1 MENKPEITISL
12 SDIAEIE
19 YQITQQDLPEELISS
34 LEDEISRATLVANN
48 ALPKDV
54 VAIGTQVTFKVIETN
69 NVFTKTLCLP
79 ADLNKYEDAISVFAP
94 IGSAIIGL
102 RVGQRINW
110 QVQRANQTV
119 EIISVAQ

>member
-1 MENKPEITISL
+1 MENKPEITISR
-12 SDIAEIE
+12 SDVAEIE
-19 YQITQQDLPEELISS
+19 YQITQQGLPEELTSA

-54 VAIGTQVTFKVIETN
+54 VAIGSQVTFKVLETN
-69 NVFTKTLCLP
+69 NIFTKTLCLP
-79 ADLNKYEDAISVFAP
+79 SDINKYEDTISIFAP

>member
-1 MENKPEITISL
+1 MENKPEITISR
-12 SDIAEIE
+12 SDVAEIE
-19 YQITQQDLPEELISS
+19 YQITQQGLPEELTSA

-54 VAIGTQVTFKVIETN
+54 VAIGSQVTFKVLETN

-79 ADLNKYEDAISVFAP
+79 TDINKYEDAISIFAP